1 MVIDTNA
8 LSAWAEGDQTLLQVL
23 APLDRLMLPMIVV
36 GEYKQGIMISHH
48 RDRLT
53 EWLNRTVNEVRLGLI
68 TLATTDMYARVRL
81 ITRDKGQLI
90 PTNDAWIAAV
100 ALEHQLPVLSRDRH
114 FDVVDGLQRVSW

>member
-1 MVIDTNA
+1 
-8 LSAWAEGDQTLLQVL
+8 
-23 APLDRLMLPMIVV
+23 
-36 GEYKQGIMISHH
+36 MISHH